1 MNTHYDQDLL
11 IDYLHGALEP
21 ATDAAVF
28 THLETCAECRA
39 ARDMEL
45 AIGDALRTAARSEA
59 LELPSMVKA
68 RVWEAVRGQK
78 PTLLDRLRSPWG
90 PAIAVPIA
98 AAVALGAYFGTPVL
112 RGGGT
117 PPGIAASYYLDE
129 HNAQATQNPLGPTV
143 GPAVYTSDAAA
154 STAASYIDTA
164 DAATLDNADGAIR

>member
-11 IDYLHGALEP
+11 TDYLHGALDP

-28 THLETCAECRA
+28 AHLEACAECRA
-39 ARDMEL
+39 ARDAEA
-45 AIGDALRTAARSEA
+45 AIGDALRTAARAEE
-59 LELPSMVKA
+59 LELPAMVRA
-68 RVWEAVRGQK
+68 RVWEAVRRQK

-98 AAVALGAYFGTPVL
+98 AAVALAAYFGTPVL
-112 RGGGT
+112 RGAGT
-117 PPGIAASYYLDE
+117 PPGIAASYYLDQ

-143 GPAVYTSDAAA
+143 GPAVYTTDGAA
-154 STAASYIDTA
+154 STTASYIDTA